1 MRASRGKVV
10 RAEPVAALYE
20 QRKIFHVG
28 SFPVLEDQQTSFTTD
43 FDRQAAGYSPDR
55 VDSLVWAMT
64 ELLVTPMPSY
74 AAYELAREQA
84 EFGMSNGPER
94 PVTLRVF
101 GCLPVTARGAARRQ
115 ASEKP
120 RRRKPRGSMRRR
132 QCRSMGISG
141 EVLRDLAALER
152 NCRLEWI
159 AGSVSL
165 VGVRAVGP
173 VPAC

>member
-1 MRASRGKVV
+1 M

-84 EFGMSNGPER
+84 EAVIVRRRAEEE
-94 PVTLRVF
+94 
-101 GCLPVTARGAARRQ
+101 ARRPKLIP
-115 ASEKP
+115 AK
-120 RRRKPRGSMRRR
+120 
-132 QCRSMGISG
+132 
-141 EVLRDLAALER
+141 
-152 NCRLEWI
+152 
-159 AGSVSL
+159 GSVEYMQL
-165 VGVRAVGP
+165 LKDLNNPR
-173 VPAC
+173 

>member
-1 MRASRGKVV
+1 M

-120 RRRKPRGSMRRR
+120 RRRKPREEYAPAAVSVYGDLGRGCARLGRSRR
-132 QCRSMGISG
+132 
-141 EVLRDLAALER
+141 EL
-152 NCRLEWI
+152 
-159 AGSVSL
+159 
-165 VGVRAVGP
+165 
-173 VPAC
+173 PA